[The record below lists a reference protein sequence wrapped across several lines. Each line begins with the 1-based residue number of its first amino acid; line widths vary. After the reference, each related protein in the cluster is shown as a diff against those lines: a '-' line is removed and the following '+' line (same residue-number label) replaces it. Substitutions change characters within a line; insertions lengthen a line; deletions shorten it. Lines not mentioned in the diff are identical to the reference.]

1 MYLRD
6 SINIGNVFWLSG
18 NGYQE
23 KNIKN
28 GTVWLSVQILRMN
41 CSVLFFF
48 YDKHLSVDST
58 ENIMSIECPHFIFP
72 VLKHSGLSVNRD
84 KM

>member
-6 SINIGNVFWLSG
+6 SINIDNVKKKKNSGKTHQEWNCMALSTDF
-18 NGYQE
+18 
-23 KNIKN
+23 KNELQCF
-28 GTVWLSVQILRMN
+28 V
-41 CSVLFFF
+41 FF

>member
-1 MYLRD
+1 MA
-6 SINIGNVFWLSG
+6 LSTDF
-18 NGYQE
+18 
-23 KNIKN
+23 KNELQCF
-28 GTVWLSVQILRMN
+28 V
-41 CSVLFFF
+41 FF

>member
-1 MYLRD
+1 MALRID
-6 SINIGNVFWLSG
+6 FKNELQGFVFF
-18 NGYQE
+18 
-23 KNIKN
+23 
-28 GTVWLSVQILRMN
+28 
-41 CSVLFFF
+41 CLFFF

-84 KM
+84 KTQTRQLGVAGLGNEYFAVEERSSNFG